1 MSVCFFFFFQ
11 RNYELSLFDF
21 GSSAKCLSARLNV
34 YVFMIH
40 KFDPINSLIISSA
53 LSFNGPCSIAS
64 FDSSEAR
71 MFKLV
76 FAIALTLM
84 VLGVLVVAGLFLV
97 HGVLSIRGS
106 ESTEMLATANLE
118 SLEDRDWNPIII
130 RHRRKTE
137 ATPKVTPEGD
147 SWTISE
153 GDSSTESEGDS
164 SSTFEGD
171 SSTTSEPAGEGTWH
185 GHSDTVTSPPD
196 ERTLSQSV
204 ICTFGTKLNSA
215 TVFPP
220 DGLCDCI
227 FFDSLYK
234 NGTNKLDGD
243 SSPNFMYFKKKAME
257 HNETNFGV
265 GLDFESYVDVEEF
278 LNSDHASPILQQLVR
293 GGIHH
298 YGVINTPV
306 TPLWT
311 TEVKKV
317 LNMLKAFDS
326 LMEQEETEDMP
337 LYTAFTASM
346 YTKTLLNNFTTL
358 FKTVFTPDFLILYG
372 HFFAEDQ
379 SWPDCQIV
387 PPTFDTPPES
397 GGYIYSLK
405 TAHSNAKE
413 LQRVDIPALTVAVS
427 VAIFGRWYKPRHV
440 NESGAAGEPGSYSLF
455 SMCEPTGDDEQLGS
469 VTQVCQLPM
478 WSSRV
483 YSREHHSEY
492 CYDTNME
499 RIFTFDTARTLREKL
514 CLQKA
519 RVVSVDYALAAFN
532 LEYADGRG
540 ECGEGDF
547 SELRALRR
555 LLDENFSDDDC
566 AAIRQPS

>member
-1 MSVCFFFFFQ
+1 MDHSEAHD
-11 RNYELSLFDF
+11 YTTPS
-21 GSSAKCLSARLNV
+21 G
-34 YVFMIH
+34 
-40 KFDPINSLIISSA
+40 
-53 LSFNGPCSIAS
+53 
-64 FDSSEAR
+64 DSSVSYER
-71 MFKLV
+71 SSGDRSP
-76 FAIALTLM
+76 
-84 VLGVLVVAGLFLV
+84 VLN
-97 HGVLSIRGS
+97 IQGS
-106 ESTEMLATANLE
+106 ESTELLATANLE
-118 SLEDRDWNPIII
+118 SLEDRDWDPVIL
-130 RHRRKTE
+130 RHWRTTE
-137 ATPKVTPEGD
+137 ATPKDTPEGD
-147 SWTISE
+147 SWTISKGDSSTESKGDSSTESEGDSSSTSE

-164 SSTFEGD
+164 SSTSEGD
-171 SSTTSEPAGEGTWH
+171 SSTISEPASEGTWH
-185 GHSDTVTSPPD
+185 GHSDMVTSPPD
-196 ERTLSQSV
+196 ERNLSRSL

-220 DGLCDCI
+220 DGLCNYI

-243 SSPNFMYFKKKAME
+243 SSPNFIYFKEKAME

-265 GLDFESYVDVEEF
+265 GLDFESYADVEKF

-311 TEVKKV
+311 TEVKQV
-317 LNMLKAFDS
+317 LKMLKAFDS
-326 LMEQEETEDMP
+326 LMEHEETENMP

-346 YTKTLLNNFTTL
+346 YTETLFNNFTTL
-358 FKTVFTPDFLILYG
+358 FKTVFAPDFLILYG

-397 GGYIYSLK
+397 GGYIFSLK

-413 LQRVDIPALTVAVS
+413 LQRVGIPALTVAVS
-427 VAIFGRWYKPRHV
+427 VAMFGRWYKPRHA
-440 NESGAAGEPGSYSLF
+440 NEPGAAGGPGSYSLF

-469 VTQVCQLPM
+469 VTQACRLPM

-483 YSREHHSEY
+483 YSTEHHSEY
-492 CYDTNME
+492 CYDMNME
-499 RIFTFDTARTLREKL
+499 RIFTFDTATTLREKL

-519 RVVSVDYALAAFN
+519 RVGSVNYALAAFN

-555 LLDENFSDDDC
+555 LVDENFSDDDC
-566 AAIRQPS
+566 AAIRQPSEQTASDDVASTSAMLLST